1 MNADFKPGSSLKRG
15 VGRYLGMVLLS
26 VLFSAQ
32 PVQAADVGAI
42 NIYMRATIVSNTCTV
57 SAGSVNK
64 TINMGTWAK
73 KQFIET
79 TSLTPLVSFTINLEK
94 CGPAASGVKVTFNG
108 TSDGNGQL
116 FKLNSASTAS
126 GVGVAI
132 LDKERNRILPGQKSM
147 LYPLVANAA
156 SAVLQFYAQY
166 AATGSGSAVG
176 AGTANAD
183 ATFTMEYS

>member
-1 MNADFKPGSSLKRG
+1 MNAGFKIATSLKGRA
-15 VGRYLGMVLLS
+15 GRYLKVMLLP
-26 VLFSAQ
+26 VLFSTQ
-32 PVQAADVGAI
+32 PVQADVGVV

-64 TINMGTWAK
+64 TVNMGTWAR
-73 KQFIET
+73 KQFAET

-116 FKLNSASTAS
+116 FKLNSLSSAS

-132 LDKERNRILPGQKSM
+132 LDQERKRILPGQKSI
-147 LYPLVANAA
+147 LHPLRANST
-156 SAVLQFYAQY
+156 SAILQFYAQY
-166 AATGSGSAVG
+166 VATGSGVG

-183 ATFTMEYS
+183 ATFTMEYI

>member
-1 MNADFKPGSSLKRG
+1 MNADFKLGSSLKRG
-15 VGRYLGMVLLS
+15 AGRCLGVVLLP

-32 PVQAADVGAI
+32 PVQADVGAV

-64 TINMGTWAK
+64 TINMGTWAR
-73 KQFIET
+73 KQFTET

-132 LDKERNRILPGQKSM
+132 LDKERNQILPGQKSM

>member
-1 MNADFKPGSSLKRG
+1 MTLLKLCNSLYVMMRSSWFVLILLCG
-15 VGRYLGMVLLS
+15 VMSFREVSAELGR
-26 VLFSAQ
+26 
-32 PVQAADVGAI
+32 I
-42 NIYMRATIVSNTCTV
+42 NLIMTATLVSNTCTV
-57 SAGSVNK
+57 SAGSINK
-64 TINMGTWAK
+64 TVNMGTWAR
-73 KQFIET
+73 KQFAET